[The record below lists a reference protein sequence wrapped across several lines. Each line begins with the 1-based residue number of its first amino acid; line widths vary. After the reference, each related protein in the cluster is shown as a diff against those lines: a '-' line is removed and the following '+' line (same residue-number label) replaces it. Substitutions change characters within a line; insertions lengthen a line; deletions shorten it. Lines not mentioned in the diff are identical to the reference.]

1 MKATSEELAI
11 FVAVVESGSFSR
23 AAEQLGQ
30 ANSAVSRA
38 VKKLE
43 MKLGVSLLNR
53 TTRQLSLTEEGERYF
68 RRVQQILQEMAAA
81 ETEIME
87 SRNTPRGLLRIDA
100 ATPVMLHFLM
110 PLIKP
115 FRERYPEITLSL
127 VSSETFIN
135 LIERKVD
142 VAIRAGTLTD
152 SSLRARPLFT
162 SYRKIIAS
170 PDYIARFGK
179 PESVEELKQHL
190 CLGFSEPISLNT
202 WPIACSDGQLHEIEC
217 GISSNSG
224 ETLKQLCLSGN
235 GIACLSD
242 YMIDKEI
249 ARGEL
254 VELLADAPTA
264 AIAFSIN
271 GMVKFEMPISRVSPC
286 FFSFQQCL
294 HKFFDRHG
302 ITRRWPVDQ
311 RQIDIIGTQFF
322 QALFQAWD

>member
-110 PLIKP
+110 PLVKP
-115 FRERYPEITLSL
+115 FRERYPEMTLSL

-152 SSLRARPLFT
+152 SSLRARPLFN

-170 PDYIARFGK
+170 PDYLARHGTPK
-179 PESVEELKQHL
+179 NVADLKDHL
-190 CLGFSEPISLNT
+190 CLGFTEPVSLNT
-202 WPIACSDGQLHEIEC
+202 WPVSCCDGQLLEVNCE
-217 GISSNSG
+217 ISSNSG
-224 ETLKQLCLSGN
+224 ETLKQLCLAGN

-242 YMIDKEI
+242 YMVNQEI
-249 ARGEL
+249 VRGEF
-254 VELLADAPTA
+254 VELLAEKRLP
-264 AIAFSIN
+264 
-271 GMVKFEMPISRVSPC
+271 VEMPFSAVYYSDRAVS
-286 FFSFQQCL
+286 
-294 HKFFDRHG
+294 
-302 ITRRWPVDQ
+302 TRIRAF
-311 RQIDIIGTQFF
+311 IDFLSEHVKQLP
-322 QALFQAWD
+322 QEL

>member
-1 MKATSEELAI
+1 MRATSEEIAI

-23 AAEQLGQ
+23 AAEQLEL

-43 MKLGVSLLNR
+43 SKLGVSLLNR

-68 RRVQQILQEMAAA
+68 RRMQVVLQEMAA
-81 ETEIME
+81 ENELLDT
-87 SRNTPRGLLRIDA
+87 RNTPRGLLRVDA

-110 PLIKP
+110 PLVKP
-115 FRERYPEITLSL
+115 FRERYPEMTLSL

-170 PDYIARFGK
+170 PDYIARYGM
-179 PESVEELKQHL
+179 PENATDLKDHQ
-190 CLGFSEPISLNT
+190 CLGFTEPSSLNT
-202 WPIACSDGQLHEIEC
+202 WPIYCCDGQFMEISSS
-217 GISSNSG
+217 ISSNSG

-242 YMIDKEI
+242 YMVDKEI
-249 ARGEL
+249 ARGEF
-254 VELLADAPTA
+254 VELLADKRMP
-264 AIAFSIN
+264 
-271 GMVKFEMPISRVSPC
+271 VEMPFSAVYYSDRAVS
-286 FFSFQQCL
+286 
-294 HKFFDRHG
+294 
-302 ITRRWPVDQ
+302 TRIRAF
-311 RQIDIIGTQFF
+311 IDFLSEYVKETH
-322 QALFQAWD
+322 

>member
-1 MKATSEELAI
+1 MKATSEELTI

-30 ANSAVSRA
+30 ANSAISRS

-68 RRVQQILQEMAAA
+68 RRVQSVLQEMAAA

-87 SRNTPRGLLRIDA
+87 SRSTPRGLLRIDA
-100 ATPVMLHFLM
+100 ATPVVLHFLM
-110 PLIKP
+110 PL
-115 FRERYPEITLSL
+115 RERYPEMTLSL

-152 SSLRARPLFT
+152 SSLRARPLFA

-170 PDYIARFGK
+170 PQYIAEHGK
-179 PESVEELKQHL
+179 PETIEELKQHL
-190 CLGFSEPISLNT
+190 CLGFTEPVSLNT
-202 WPIACSDGQLHEIEC
+202 WPVACRDGQLHEITS
-217 GISSNSG
+217 GLSSNSG
-224 ETLKQLCLSGN
+224 ETLKQLCLEGN

-254 VELLADAPTA
+254 VELMADKRLP
-264 AIAFSIN
+264 
-271 GMVKFEMPISRVSPC
+271 VEMPFSAVYYSDRAVS
-286 FFSFQQCL
+286 
-294 HKFFDRHG
+294 
-302 ITRRWPVDQ
+302 TRIRAF
-311 RQIDIIGTQFF
+311 IDFLSEHIKTAPGG
-322 QALFQAWD
+322 AV

>member
-11 FVAVVESGSFSR
+11 FVSVVESGSFSR

-68 RRVQQILQEMAAA
+68 RRVQSILQEMAAA
-81 ETEIME
+81 ESEIME
-87 SRNTPRGLLRIDA
+87 TRNTPRGLLRIDA
-100 ATPVMLHFLM
+100 ATPVVLHFLM

-115 FRERYPEITLSL
+115 FRERYPEVTLSL
-127 VSSETFIN
+127 VSSETIIN

-152 SSLRARPLFT
+152 SSLRARPLFN

-170 PDYIARFGK
+170 PDYISRYGK
-179 PESVEELKQHL
+179 PETIDDLKQHV
-190 CLGFSEPISLNT
+190 CLGFTEPASLNT
-202 WPIACSDGQLHEIEC
+202 WPIAC
-217 GISSNSG
+217 SG

-242 YMIDKEI
+242 YMIDREI

-254 VELLADAPTA
+254 VELMADKVLP
-264 AIAFSIN
+264 
-271 GMVKFEMPISRVSPC
+271 VEMPFSAVYYSDRAVS
-286 FFSFQQCL
+286 
-294 HKFFDRHG
+294 
-302 ITRRWPVDQ
+302 TRIRAF
-311 RQIDIIGTQFF
+311 IDFLSEHVKTAPGG
-322 QALFQAWD
+322 AVREA

>member
-11 FVAVVESGSFSR
+11 FVSVVESGSFSR
-23 AAEQLGQ
+23 AAEQLGL

-81 ETEIME
+81 ETELME
-87 SRNTPRGLLRIDA
+87 TRRTPRGLLRIDA
-100 ATPVMLHFLM
+100 ATPVVLHLLM
-110 PLIKP
+110 PLVKP
-115 FRERYPEITLSL
+115 FRERYPEVTLSL

-162 SYRKIIAS
+162 SYRKIVAS
-170 PDYIARFGK
+170 PDYVAKHGA
-179 PESVEELKQHL
+179 PQHVDELAQHL
-190 CLGFSEPISLNT
+190 CLGFTEPVSLNT
-202 WPIACSDGQLHEIEC
+202 WPVARADGQLYEIEV
-217 GISSNSG
+217 GLSSNSG
-224 ETLKQLCLSGN
+224 ETLKQLSLTGN

-242 YMIDKEI
+242 YMIDGEI

-254 VELLADAPTA
+254 VELLAEQRLPVAMPFSAVYYSDRAVSTR
-264 AIAFSIN
+264 IRAFIDFLSEQ
-271 GMVKFEMPISRVSPC
+271 V
-286 FFSFQQCL
+286 
-294 HKFFDRHG
+294 
-302 ITRRWPVDQ
+302 TR
-311 RQIDIIGTQFF
+311 
-322 QALFQAWD
+322 